1 MSGCPV
7 PVSPLAAQ
15 SAPSG
20 AFDDPPSRI
29 ASIRSTV
36 LNTPAS
42 VCLERPSLL
51 RRFSLSREGRM
62 ARRDHPLVRRAKTLR
77 FLLANRKPRIY
88 PEELIIGNMTSK
100 RIAANFY
107 PEGGSMNIFEDL
119 FRLERRQSPLT
130 LSLGEKVRL
139 AGFCAESL
147 GRSIGAKALLHPGWL
162 TDFFDFF
169 HARRYFITEEAGVA
183 HQAGDYHRLIRHGLV
198 RADGK
203 AKEAL
208 KRNALPD
215 GRRLSRDQAAFF
227 RSIRLA
233 IEGIRQMAR
242 NLADAAEKEAGRAD
256 VSPRRRKELLQ
267 AARAC
272 RHVPYHPARTFSEG
286 LQSCWLVHVAL
297 IQEDFEQGMSFG
309 RLDRFLEPLFRR
321 DLATGTLT
329 REQALE
335 TIASFQLK
343 TCETLP
349 LYSQRIDRFFSG
361 NGVAQ
366 GITLGGVDETGSDTT
381 NELSHLFLEA
391 YAWLRTREPALHV
404 RVHDNTPAAFLEKA
418 VAVVQLG
425 CGKPSFFGDEAV
437 IRALTE
443 TADMTLPHARD
454 YAVIGCV
461 EMGSQGRTYNSSDA
475 ALFNLPLCL
484 ELALNQG
491 RCFGARAGQGRL
503 GAATPPVADMRS
515 FEDLL
520 DAFRRQ
526 VEDAVDRMA
535 RVITRLEATYRIHRP
550 TPITSMMTQGC
561 MDKGKDVTWGGGH
574 YDLTAIQ
581 VAGLA
586 DTGDSLMA
594 LKKLVFQEERISL
607 SRLAAILASN
617 FAGEE
622 PLRMELALR
631 FPRYGNGLPEADRMT
646 QLAADVFSGAVL
658 AHRNSRGGRYI
669 PGIYSMTCHV
679 GFGRVTGAL
688 PNGRKAGARLSN
700 GLSPVDGMDRE
711 GPSALLRSAAS
722 LDSTQ
727 WANCAALN
735 IKFDP
740 RLVRAESGRRALVSL
755 FRNYFAQGGMQVQ
768 ANVLDSNV
776 LRAAKKD
783 PAAWPG
789 IVVRV
794 AGYCA
799 YFNDLCPQVQDE
811 IIERTAHG
819 L

>member
-1 MSGCPV
+1 MSGCPAH
-7 PVSPLAAQ
+7 PTAAPG
-15 SAPSG
+15 APSG
-20 AFDDPPSRI
+20 PFAEPPARI
-29 ASIRSTV
+29 ASIRDAV
-36 LNTPAS
+36 LHTPAS
-42 VCLERPSLL
+42 ICLERPSLL

-62 ARRDHPLVRRAKTLR
+62 ARRDHPLVKRARVLR
-77 FLLANRKPRIY
+77 FLLSHRKPRIY
-88 PEELIIGNMTSK
+88 PDELIIGNMTSK

-107 PEGGSMNIFEDL
+107 PEGGSLNIFEDL
-119 FRLERRQSPLT
+119 FRMERRQSPLT
-130 LSLGEKVRL
+130 LSFGEKVRL

-147 GRSIGAKALLHPGWL
+147 GRSIGGKALLRPGWFSDFL
-162 TDFFDFF
+162 DFFR
-169 HARRYFITEEAGVA
+169 ARRYFITEAAGVA
-183 HQAGDYHRLIRHGLV
+183 HQAGDYHSLIRHGLV
-198 RADGK
+198 RTDRK
-203 AKEAL
+203 AQKAL
-208 KRNALPD
+208 ERNALPD
-215 GRRLSRDQAAFF
+215 GRRLSRDQIAFF
-227 RSIRLA
+227 RSVRLA
-233 IEGIRQMAR
+233 IDGIRRMAE
-242 NLADAAEKEAGRAD
+242 NLAEEAEKEARRPGLL
-256 VSPRRRKELLQ
+256 PRRREELLQ
-267 AARAC
+267 TARAC
-272 RHVPYHPARTFSEG
+272 RHVPYHPARTFAEG

-309 RLDRFLEPLFRR
+309 RLDRFLEPLYRQ
-321 DLATGTLT
+321 DLARKDLT

-335 TIASFQLK
+335 HIASFQLK

-349 LYSQRIDRFFSG
+349 LYSQRIDQFFSG

-366 GITLGGVDETGSDTT
+366 GITLGGVDEAGNDTT

-391 YAWLRTREPALHV
+391 YAWLQTREPALHV
-404 RVHDNTPAAFLEKA
+404 RVHDNTPAPFLEKA

-425 CGKPSFFGDEAV
+425 CGKPSFFGDRAV
-437 IRALTE
+437 IRSLTE
-443 TADMTLPHARD
+443 TAGMTLPHARD

-491 RCFGARAGQGRL
+491 RCFGAKTGQRRL
-503 GAATPPVADMRS
+503 GAVTPPVSAMRS

-526 VEDAVDRMA
+526 VADAVGRMA
-535 RVITRLEATYRIHRP
+535 RVITRIEATYRIHRT
-550 TPITSMMTQGC
+550 TPITSVMTRGC
-561 MDKGKDVTWGGGH
+561 MEKGMDVTWGGGH
-574 YDLTAIQ
+574 YNLTAIQ
-581 VAGLA
+581 AAGLA

-594 LKKLVFQEERISL
+594 LKKLVFEEKRISL
-607 SRLAAILASN
+607 SRLVAILVSD
-617 FAGEE
+617 FAEEE

-631 FPRYGNGLPEADRMT
+631 FPRYGNGHRGADQMT
-646 QLAADVFSGAVL
+646 QLAADIYSDAVL
-658 AHRNSRGGRYI
+658 AHGNSRGGRYI

-679 GFGRVTGAL
+679 GFGLVTGAL
-688 PNGRKAGARLSN
+688 PDGRKAGMRLSN

-722 LDSTQ
+722 LDSVK
-727 WANCAALN
+727 WANCGALN

-740 RLVRAESGRRALVSL
+740 RLVREQSGRRALVSL
-755 FRNYFAQGGMQVQ
+755 FRNYFARGGMQVQ
-768 ANVLDSNV
+768 PNVLDSNI